1 MNDSHLLYYVTKDGV
16 EIRGIKSLAKYCG
29 AKERRL
35 SSRIF
40 DFQDAH
46 KITKAEAVAVAVE
59 LELKHKG
66 ENSSQKRASAM
77 VKKVKQDGLNPKR
90 KVNREVMARAEFMP
104 NLWRIALGVRATS
117 SCAMMPRQ
125 YLRIN
130 I

>member
-40 DFQDAH
+40 DFQDVH
-46 KITKAEAVAVAVE
+46 KLTRAEAVAVAVE

-66 ENSSQKRASAM
+66 ENSSQKRVSAM
-77 VKKVKQDGLNPKR
+77 VKKVKKDGLNPKR
-90 KVNREVMARAEFMP
+90 QANREVMARAELMP
-104 NLWRIALGVRATS
+104 KLWRIALGVRAAS
-117 SCAMMPRQ
+117 SCAMTPRQ
-125 YLRIN
+125 YLCIN
-130 I
+130 V